1 MLINLNDDHPTNSM
15 LLSSAYAIAGRL
27 PDHTRRT
34 QEREDEKIV
43 RGEKFRPVGKEENLI
58 KEAGRS
64 TIEMD
69 SQG

>member
-1 MLINLNDDHPTNSM
+1 M

-43 RGEKFRPVGKEENLI
+43 RGEKFRPVGKENLI

>member
-1 MLINLNDDHPTNSM
+1 M

-27 PDHTRRT
+27 PDHMRRT
-34 QEREDEKIV
+34 QEREDENIV
-43 RGEKFRPVGKEENLI
+43 RGEKLRPVGKEENLI

-69 SQG
+69 SKG